1 MRSRRSGA
9 GGWSGTACGR
19 GPPAG
24 GGRVAARADGP
35 EVRRIG
41 RRHAESPEWRGRVVW
56 YGLRPETADVRGL
69 DLTPEPDGAV
79 GSRPRLPA
87 AAESRGGGR
96 ARCGRWP
103 VPAPGP
109 GGAGGTR
116 LRPEA
121 GGESREVG
129 LPLHGLYNVE
139 NC

>member
-56 YGLRPETADVRGL
+56 YGLRSETADVRGL

-79 GSRPRLPA
+79 GSRFGL
-87 AAESRGGGR
+87 
-96 ARCGRWP
+96 
-103 VPAPGP
+103 
-109 GGAGGTR
+109 
-116 LRPEA
+116 EA
-121 GGESREVG
+121 GGGGGGGAPRRAGREGGVG
-129 LPLHGLYNVE
+129 
-139 NC
+139 